1 MERRRLIVFLG
12 KPKSNLFGFDR
23 RYDCRRRARDTFLE
37 RSVKE
42 AVAHRGG
49 SMVV

>member
-1 MERRRLIVFLG
+1 MERRRLIVVLD

-23 RYDCRRRARDTFLE
+23 RYDYRRRVRDTFLE

-42 AVAHRGG
+42 VVAHRGG
-49 SMVV
+49 SVVV